1 MRILAIETSCDETA
15 AAVLEGRGSSLTLLS
30 NIVSSQIKL
39 HQKYGGVV
47 PELAAREH
55 VLNILPVIEEA
66 LEGADITRLDASK
79 KLAAIAVTTGPGL
92 ITSLMVGIETAKT
105 LSYVWKLPLIAVNH
119 IEGHLYSNFIDQ
131 KPKLPA
137 IILTVSGGHTQLVL
151 MKNHL
156 SYKTIG
162 ETRDD
167 AAGEAFDKA
176 AQLLG
181 LGYPGGPLVSKEAQN
196 YKPKPSTNFP
206 PILLPRPM
214 LKEANFD
221 FSFSGLKTALLYATR
236 ADKQY
241 KKRIAEYCYEF
252 EQAVVE
258 VLVAKTLRAAE
269 HYKVKSVM
277 LAGGVAANT
286 TLRSTLKEKAQTK
299 GFFFSMPNFAYTTD
313 NAAMIAA
320 AGYFKYKAGKT
331 TPWSKVKV
339 DPNLEL

>member
-1 MRILAIETSCDETA
+1 MKILAIETSCDETA
-15 AAVLEGRGSSLTLLS
+15 AAVLEGQGERLGLKSS
-30 NIVSSQIKL
+30 IISSQIKL

-47 PELAAREH
+47 PEIAAREH
-55 VLNILPVIEEA
+55 VINILPVVEEA
-66 LEGADITRLDASK
+66 LETAGILRK
-79 KLAAIAVTTGPGL
+79 KAPTTLSAIAVTIGPGL
-92 ITSLMVGIETAKT
+92 ITSLMIGIETAKT
-105 LSYVWKLPLIAVNH
+105 LAYAWKLPLIAVNH
-119 IEGHLYSNFIDQ
+119 IEGHLYSNFIGQ

-137 IILTVSGGHTQLVL
+137 VILTVSGGHTQLVL

-181 LGYPGGPLVSKEAQN
+181 LGYPGGPLISKQAAL
-196 YKPKPSTNFP
+196 YKPNSTQTFKPIN
-206 PILLPRPM
+206 LPRPM
-214 LKEANFD
+214 LKENNFD
-221 FSFSGLKTALLYATR
+221 FSFSGLKTALLYSLR
-236 ADKQY
+236 DDKHY

-258 VLVAKTLRAAE
+258 VLVAKTIKAAKK
-269 HYKVKSVM
+269 YNVSSIM

-286 TLRSTLKEKAQTK
+286 TLRKTLEKKAKECKLA
-299 GFFFSMPNFAYTTD
+299 FYMPEMHYTTD
-313 NAAMIAA
+313 NAAMIGAV
-320 AGYFKYKAGKT
+320 GYFKYKAKKT
-331 TPWSKVKV
+331 TPWSKIKV